1 MIFADDVPEIIASL
15 LLVAHEPS
23 ASNELKIDVN
33 YAVDVTVNAYCG
45 VSEYALPVFC
55 ELGAYDLELFLRR
68 S

>member
-33 YAVDVTVNAYCG
+33 CAVDVTVNAYCG
-45 VSEYALPVFC
+45 DESARG
-55 ELGAYDLELFLRR
+55 ELVCR
-68 S
+68 SLIVDQ